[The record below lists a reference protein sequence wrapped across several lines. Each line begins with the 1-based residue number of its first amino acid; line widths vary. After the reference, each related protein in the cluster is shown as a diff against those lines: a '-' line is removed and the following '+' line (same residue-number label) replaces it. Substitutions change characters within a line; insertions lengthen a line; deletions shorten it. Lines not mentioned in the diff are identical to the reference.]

1 MTRIDINEEVVEHA
15 VYGGVILG
23 GGGGGWVNDGL
34 QIGKLAL
41 ELGDPVL
48 LSADEIPDE
57 DLLATVSLVGAPA
70 AKDKFLKPVHYVKA
84 IELLAE
90 KLDRP
95 LKGII
100 TNENGA
106 NGTVNGWFQSALMGI
121 PVIDLPCNG
130 RAHPTGTM
138 GSLNLTEI
146 PDYIS
151 YQTAVGGK
159 GRRYVETAI
168 TGSLDSTS
176 TLVRKASIEAGGL
189 VAVARNP
196 VKAGYAKQHGA
207 PGGIQQ
213 AIEVGRALRSNNG
226 EQAIESVVKEL
237 GGSILCAGS
246 VTDFILETKG
256 GFDVGTV
263 TIEGSWHMTFWNEY
277 MTVEKDGE
285 RLATFPDLIM
295 TLDAKTAEP
304 IVTGAVEKGQKLA
317 VIKVPKNNLK
327 LSSTMKNPDLLRSIE
342 KILEVGITDYL

>member
-1 MTRIDINEEVVEHA
+1 MTRIEINKEVVEHA

-70 AKDKFLKPVHYVKA
+70 AKDKYLKPVHYVKA

-95 LKGII
+95 LRGII

-159 GRRYVETAI
+159 GSRYVETAV
-168 TGSLDSTS
+168 TGSIDTAS

-196 VKAGYAKQHGA
+196 VDAGYAKQHGA

-213 AIEVGRALRSNNG
+213 AIEVGRALRSNSG
-226 EQAIESVVKEL
+226 EQAIESVVKVL

-263 TIEGSWHMTFWNEY
+263 TIDKSWHMTFWNEY
-277 MTVEKDGE
+277 MTVEKEGE
-285 RLATFPDLIM
+285 RLSTFPDLIM

-317 VIKVPKNNLK
+317 VIAVPKNNLK
-327 LSSTMKNPDLLRSIE
+327 LSSTMKNPGLLRSIE